1 MSRLLKMGRMRVLS
15 GTRAPSMSRMAAL
28 LRSAIVL
35 TILSSPAYAD
45 TIRFVTFG
53 NVDAH
58 EGDSTFGLLGSG
70 FRLNGEIRLDGP
82 LNGCAP
88 CAPGTSL
95 NLSANGRP
103 DLLGEPALFDGR
115 EFVGDNIFGGPYY
128 SGLLSFDAGSVIVP
142 DMPVDGFAARNA
154 PFVFTGVL
162 RAFDNAELGGT
173 PLFVA
178 NLRGQ
183 GTAEVQ
189 FSNDF
194 QLGLFASRI
203 TYNFEEAAAVPEP
216 ASMILIGSGLGGMLI
231 ARRRKRF
238 R

>member
-1 MSRLLKMGRMRVLS
+1 MTGLLKMSRMGSFS
-15 GTRAPSMSRMAAL
+15 GTRVPSMRRMASL
-28 LRSAIVL
+28 VCCAIVL
-35 TILSSPAYAD
+35 TTVSSRAYAD
-45 TIRFVTFG
+45 PIRFVTFG

-58 EGDSTFGLLGSG
+58 EGDSTFGLSGSA

-95 NLSANGRP
+95 DLSATGRP

-115 EFVGDNIFGGPYY
+115 EFVGDNIFGGPYF
-128 SGLLSFDAGSVIVP
+128 SGLLSFDAGSIIVP
-142 DMPVDGFAARNA
+142 DVPVDGFAERNA

-162 RAFDNAELGGT
+162 SAFDNIALGGT

-183 GTAEVQ
+183 GTASVQ
-189 FSNDF
+189 FSH
-194 QLGLFASRI
+194 QLELGLFASRI
-203 TYNFEEAAAVPEP
+203 TYSFEEAAAVPEP
-216 ASMILIGSGLGGMLI
+216 ATLLLLGSGLGGMLL
-231 ARRRKRF
+231 RRRRS
-238 R
+238 